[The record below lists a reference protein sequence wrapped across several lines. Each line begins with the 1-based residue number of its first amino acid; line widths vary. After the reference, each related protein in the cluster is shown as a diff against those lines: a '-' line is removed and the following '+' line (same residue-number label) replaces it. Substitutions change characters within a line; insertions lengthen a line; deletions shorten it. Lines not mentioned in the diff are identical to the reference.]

1 MTRRM
6 IDARP
11 PMGPRIAT
19 PVAAI
24 ERAAALDH
32 RRLYPIGDRARWS
45 CCRGS
50 EQISVNQKPK
60 SVTHVLN
67 HRCYLCPDC
76 ALRPINHQPSTINP
90 LHPDALRSLA
100 DALLTP

>member
-1 MTRRM
+1 MTRGV

-24 ERAAALDH
+24 QPAAALGH

-45 CCRGS
+45 CSRGGK
-50 EQISVNQKPK
+50 EISVNQKPK

-76 ALRPINHQPSTINP
+76 TVNVRRLQRRTSNIQ
-90 LHPDALRSLA
+90 R
-100 DALLTP
+100 

>member
-1 MTRRM
+1 MKAAAERRV

-24 ERAAALDH
+24 GRDAALGH
-32 RRLYPIGDRARWS
+32 RRLYPIGDRTRRS
-45 CCRGS
+45 GSRGS
-50 EQISVNQKPK
+50 QKISVNQKRK

-76 ALRPINHQPSTINP
+76 ALR
-90 LHPDALRSLA
+90 R
-100 DALLTP
+100 

>member
-1 MTRRM
+1 MKRPV

-24 ERAAALDH
+24 ERAAALGH
-32 RRLYPIGDRARWS
+32 RRLYPIGDRARRS
-45 CCRGS
+45 RS
-50 EQISVNQKPK
+50 RDREEISVNQKQK

-76 ALRPINHQPSTINP
+76 ALGRSALDVGCSMFSVQK
-90 LHPDALRSLA
+90 HPRSRHWRSMG
-100 DALLTP
+100 

>member
-1 MTRRM
+1 MTRRL

-24 ERAAALDH
+24 ERAAALGH

-50 EQISVNQKPK
+50 QQISVNQKPK

-76 ALRPINHQPSTINP
+76 ALRPTTDH
-90 LHPDALRSLA
+90 
-100 DALLTP
+100 

>member
-1 MTRRM
+1 MTRRE

-24 ERAAALDH
+24 ERAAALGH
-32 RRLYPIGDRARWS
+32 RRLYPIGDRARRS
-45 CCRGS
+45 CNRGS
-50 EQISVNQKPK
+50 ERISVNQKTK

-67 HRCYLCPDC
+67 HRCYLCPVC
-76 ALRPINHQPSTINP
+76 ALQRVVLQ
-90 LHPDALRSLA
+90 L
-100 DALLTP
+100 

>member
-1 MTRRM
+1 MRRPV

-50 EQISVNQKPK
+50 QQISVNQKPK

-76 ALRPINHQPSTINP
+76 ATGTLNPQPNNP
-90 LHPDALRSLA
+90 QPTSA
-100 DALLTP
+100 P